1 MAAVVVGADALV
13 ESPLPVAAP
22 DVAGAALPALDA
34 VDVVEMVDVVAALG
48 GVDALSEDFW
58 VLMPKPR
65 ITAAMMIATTANPNQ
80 RERFTEPRYRPDN

>member
-1 MAAVVVGADALV
+1 MAAVVVGADALA
-13 ESPLPVAAP
+13 ESPLPAAAP
-22 DVAGAALPALDA
+22 DVVGAAPPVSDA
-34 VDVVEMVDVVAALG
+34 VGVVEAVGVAAGLG
-48 GVDALSEDFW
+48 GVDTLSEDFW